1 MQTTSLNGMTNLE
14 RAPDVNFAKARE
26 ANKSQSEPMNIP
38 SINYLFALPHT
49 SVKYSYLVFGPFMD
63 LMR

>member
-1 MQTTSLNGMTNLE
+1 MTNLE